1 MQELK
6 CQIPYNG
13 EMTRSRS
20 VLSLLVPLLV
30 SLAACGTGITPT
42 RSPGTSSSSS
52 ASAHASA
59 TAAPDTKSV
68 TVTEIGIGRYDLV
81 VVGVAVVANAAKY
94 HDATGVVVH
103 FTAKNRYGTVMHELD
118 SPTVTIPAGATVP
131 ITVLCTDACVGASSI
146 VAAVSVGA
154 WQAHAASG
162 TTVSLSNIS
171 CQGCSTPG
179 SGSKSLAVTISGT
192 HLTLGTIINEFAICR
207 TGQGTINGGGLQQ
220 SVWTGAATTQQ
231 ASIAVIATGYPADC
245 TATAVLGS

>member
-1 MQELK
+1 
-6 CQIPYNG
+6 
-13 EMTRSRS
+13 MTRAKTI
-20 VLSLLVPLLV
+20 LSLLVPLLLTAV
-30 SLAACGTGITPT
+30 LAACGTGTAS
-42 RSPGTSSSSS
+42 SPATQPSTSTS
-52 ASAHASA
+52 ASAQASS

-68 TVTEIGIGRYDLV
+68 AVTEIGIGRYDLV

-118 SPTVTIPAGATVP
+118 SPSVTIPAGATVP

-146 VAAVSVGA
+146 VAAVTVGA
-154 WQAHAASG
+154 WQVHDVSG
-162 TTVSLSNIS
+162 TTVSLSGIS

-179 SGSKSLAVTISGT
+179 SGSKSLTVSISGS

-207 TGQGTINGGGLQQ
+207 TSQGTINGGGLQQ
-220 SVWTGAATTQQ
+220 TVWTGASSTQQ
-231 ASIAVIATGYPADC
+231 ATIAVIATGYPASC